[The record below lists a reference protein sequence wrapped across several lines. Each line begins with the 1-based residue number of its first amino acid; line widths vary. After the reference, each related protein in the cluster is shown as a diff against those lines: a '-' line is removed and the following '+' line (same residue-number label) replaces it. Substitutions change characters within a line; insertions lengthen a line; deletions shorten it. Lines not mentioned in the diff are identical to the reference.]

1 MFKRILDSL
10 QNCFL
15 GPLDFDLD
23 DHESIYVFEAKRL
36 TESKL
41 VDDASKEESVNKP
54 LELTECSDSV
64 NYPSQSTKSD
74 NLKDSKLEDIEEEGQ
89 GIKYNQEITAQQ
101 EYFRTMNE
109 VLSKKQH
116 IVDEQ
121 EQLINNLKNILE
133 KSKEENSVLR
143 SSLNTFC
150 SELNEENSK
159 LKKEIDCNEDNIF
172 KSHQFYAALIME
184 FVSNKERELSNKDEL
199 INRLKDDK
207 KRLIENNSSLL
218 TRYNRCLGIR
228 IQKKM
233 KLNSRD
239 TRSIKRN
246 VTY

>member
-1 MFKRILDSL
+1 
-10 QNCFL
+10 
-15 GPLDFDLD
+15 
-23 DHESIYVFEAKRL
+23 
-36 TESKL
+36 
-41 VDDASKEESVNKP
+41 
-54 LELTECSDSV
+54 
-64 NYPSQSTKSD
+64 
-74 NLKDSKLEDIEEEGQ
+74 
-89 GIKYNQEITAQQ
+89 
-101 EYFRTMNE
+101 MNE

-228 IQKKM
+228 LQKKM

-239 TRSIKRN
+239 TRSM
-246 VTY
+246 